1 MDALG
6 DRMKSQYENRTR
18 YYLPRRTYTIVR
30 VDGKAFHTLT
40 RGMEKPFDNHF
51 ANCMTGTCEYLFDE
65 MGGSQL
71 AYVQSD
77 EISVLLTDFKEIDTQ
92 AWFDGNLQKICSV
105 SASIAT
111 AYFNHKISGMDRIV
125 PFAHFDSRVFTIS
138 DRNEVSNY
146 FVWRTRDAIR
156 NSINMLG
163 QAHFSRND
171 LDGKNTTEVQDMLMT
186 KGINWNDIHPRH
198 KTGCLLNRQ
207 GKIDIPKTELYN
219 FYLGLIP

>member
-65 MGGSQL
+65 IGGSQL

-92 AWFDGNLQKICSV
+92 AWFDGNLQ
-105 SASIAT
+105 
-111 AYFNHKISGMDRIV
+111 
-125 PFAHFDSRVFTIS
+125 
-138 DRNEVSNY
+138 
-146 FVWRTRDAIR
+146 
-156 NSINMLG
+156 
-163 QAHFSRND
+163 
-171 LDGKNTTEVQDMLMT
+171 
-186 KGINWNDIHPRH
+186 
-198 KTGCLLNRQ
+198 
-207 GKIDIPKTELYN
+207 
-219 FYLGLIP
+219 